1 MLATINIICYNQYYG
16 GEYLMSEINPY
27 WDKVFYT
34 VARARSFTKASEE
47 LELKK
52 STVRRHINL
61 LEDELKTTLFYR
73 DNKGVS
79 LTPDGK
85 EYFEYVEKALNYLK
99 AGEKLIKSNNDI
111 ETGEIVIGAL
121 SHISHFFLM
130 ERIKILK
137 LKYPNLKIT
146 LVTGATGNDL
156 MNLLENHKID
166 FAIDS
171 TSLNIKNKDIQKE
184 ELKKIEN
191 IFISNVPLEIKDL
204 KELEK
209 LNLILGLD
217 NTITNQ
223 DLFETLRKNNVTIKP
238 SLKIDITELKID
250 ATRMGLGIA
259 YVMREAVKRELENK
273 ELYEVKLPIKL
284 PYTSI
289 NLLYL
294 KGQLTSID
302 NKFIKEYLKK

>member
-1 MLATINIICYNQYYG
+1 
-16 GEYLMSEINPY
+16 MSEINPY
-27 WDKVFYT
+27 WDKIFYT
-34 VARARSFTKASEE
+34 VAKAKTLTRASEE

-52 STVRRHINL
+52 STVSRNINL
-61 LEDELKTTLFYR
+61 LEEELHTTLFYR

-85 EYFEYVEKALNYLK
+85 VYFEYVEKALNYLK
-99 AGEKLIKSNNDI
+99 AGEKLIKANNDI

-130 ERIKILK
+130 DKIRKLK

-146 LVTGATGNDL
+146 IITGATGNDL
-156 MNLLENHKID
+156 MKLLEDHKID

-184 ELKKIEN
+184 ELKNIEN
-191 IFISNVPLEIKDL
+191 IFISKVPLEVKDL

-209 LNLILGLD
+209 MNVILGLD
-217 NTITNQ
+217 NTITSQ
-223 DLFETLRKNNVTIKP
+223 DLFDTLKENNVTIKP

-250 ATRMGLGIA
+250 ATKMGLGIA
-259 YVMREAVKRELENK
+259 YVMREAVKEELERK

-294 KGQLTSID
+294 KGQLTQID
-302 NKFIKEYLKK
+302 NKFIGEYLKK